1 MLDLWVKVQNKFQ
14 ADEGASLVEYALL
27 LVLIAVVAIVV
38 ITQVGNN
45 TSKTFAGILRIT
57 LRFLMQFTRSEAN

>member
-1 MLDLWVKVQNKFQ
+1 MLDLWVNIQNKMK

-38 ITQVGNN
+38 ITQVGENA
-45 TSKTFAGILRIT
+45 SSTFNDVNDALK
-57 LRFLMQFTRSEAN
+57 